1 MKLITFEVNTTLGRI
16 CRLGVVMA
24 LPGKPDVYLDLNAAY
39 AQRLLE
45 TDSRPQPQ
53 RWADFLQPPDMRA
66 FLELGQPAMAAAQET
81 LSYFSAQAVQNP
93 NFASWQGLNYS
104 RLAYSPS
111 EVHLKTPIANPR
123 MVRDFLTFET
133 HVANGFKRRN
143 EPIPEAWYK
152 IPVYYKG
159 NPNTLV
165 DPETDIL
172 WPDYSRLMDYELE
185 LACVIGVEG
194 RNIAVEE
201 AERHIAGYTIFN
213 DFSARDAQKAEMTCR
228 LGPAKAKDFA
238 TAVGPW
244 LVTPDEIPDSRNL
257 RMQARI
263 NGETWSDGN
272 AGTSRWTFA
281 QMIAHVSREE
291 TLYPGDILASGT
303 VGFGCGLELDRWL
316 QHGDVVE
323 LEIDGLGLLRNR
335 VLAADGGANTSE
347 RVSLTMEPLP
357 TGRS

>member
-1 MKLITFEVNTTLGRI
+1 MKLLTFEVKTLLGCI
-16 CRLGVVMA
+16 SRLGVVMS
-24 LPGKPDVYLDLNAAY
+24 LPNGDSCYLDLNAAY
-39 AQRLLE
+39 AQHLVE
-45 TDSRPQPQ
+45 TDNRPQVQ

-66 FLELGQPAMAAAQET
+66 FLELGEPAMTTARET
-81 LSYFSAQAVQNP
+81 LAYFTGQIAQAPDFTQ
-93 NFASWQGLNYS
+93 WRGLNDT
-104 RLAYSPS
+104 RLAYTLN
-111 EVHLKTPIANPR
+111 EVGLKTPLANPP

-143 EPIPEAWYK
+143 ELVPEAWYK

-165 DPETDIL
+165 DPDTDIV

-185 LACVIGVEG
+185 LACVIGLEG
-194 RNIAVEE
+194 RNIPVEE
-201 AERHIAGYTIFN
+201 AERYIAGYTIFN

-244 LVTPDEIPDSRNL
+244 LVTPDEIPDTRNM

-323 LEIDGLGLLRNR
+323 LEIDGLGILRNR
-335 VLAADGGANTSE
+335 VLAPANGSQE
-347 RVSLTMEPLP
+347 RASLTMEPVAA
-357 TGRS
+357 RS

>member
-1 MKLITFEVNTTLGRI
+1 MKLLTFEIKTPVGSLS
-16 CRLGVVMA
+16 RLGVMMSLDNGRDA
-24 LPGKPDVYLDLNAAY
+24 YLDLNAAY
-39 AQRLLE
+39 VQRLIE
-45 TDSRPQPQ
+45 TDNRPQPQ
-53 RWADFLQPPDMRA
+53 RWADFLQPSDLRA
-66 FLELGQPAMAAAQET
+66 FLELGEPAMTAARDT
-81 LSYFSAQAVQNP
+81 LAYFSAQALQCP
-93 NFASWQGLNYS
+93 DFPQWCGLNNA
-104 RLAYSPS
+104 RLAYHPS
-111 EVHLKTPIANPR
+111 EVRLKTPLANPP

-143 EPIPEAWYK
+143 EPVPEAWYK

-165 DPETDIL
+165 DPDSDIL

-185 LACVIGVEG
+185 LACIIGKTG
-194 RNIAVEE
+194 RNIPVEE
-201 AERHIAGYTIFN
+201 AESYIAGYTIFN

-244 LVTPDEIPDSRNL
+244 LVTADEIPDSRNL

-323 LEIDGLGLLRNR
+323 LEIDGLGILRNR
-335 VLAADGGANTSE
+335 VLAPADAAQE
-347 RVSLTMEPLP
+347 RASLTMEPV
-357 TGRS
+357 TKQG